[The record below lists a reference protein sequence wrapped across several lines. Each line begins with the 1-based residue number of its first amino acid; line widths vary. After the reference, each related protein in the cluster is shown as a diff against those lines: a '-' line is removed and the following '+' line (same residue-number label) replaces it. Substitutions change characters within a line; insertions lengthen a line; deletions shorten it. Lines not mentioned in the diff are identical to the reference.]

1 MAGSWK
7 NFEEHGR
14 KILDCLEQTLR
25 NMDFEDVASGE
36 TVGSENI
43 LLGTRRQEIFV
54 IKWQSSMELC
64 PSVTLKTGKR

>member
-1 MAGSWK
+1 MQKWNWNKEVAGGWK

-25 NMDFEDVASGE
+25 NTDFEHVASGG

-43 LLGTRRQEIFV
+43 LLETRRQETFDI
-54 IKWQSSMELC
+54 
-64 PSVTLKTGKR
+64 

>member
-1 MAGSWK
+1 MAGGWK

-25 NMDFEDVASGE
+25 NTDFEHVASGG

-43 LLGTRRQEIFV
+43 LLETRRQETFDI
-54 IKWQSSMELC
+54 
-64 PSVTLKTGKR
+64 

>member
-1 MAGSWK
+1 MAGGWK
-7 NFEEHGR
+7 NFEDHGR

-25 NMDFEDVASGE
+25 NMDFEDAASGG

-54 IKWQSSMELC
+54 
-64 PSVTLKTGKR
+64 V